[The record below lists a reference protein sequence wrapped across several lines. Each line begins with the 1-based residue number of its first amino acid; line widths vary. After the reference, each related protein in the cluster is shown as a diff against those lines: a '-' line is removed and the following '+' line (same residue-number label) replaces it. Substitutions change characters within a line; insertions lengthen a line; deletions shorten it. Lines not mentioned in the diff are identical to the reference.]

1 MPGNIARLGLP
12 WLQWPVL
19 ANAPMSGV
27 AGSRLAVAVTC
38 AGGLGQ
44 IGFTGDAEALDEELA
59 SPRLQLQ
66 NHNPR
71 NKTGNDRILPIGVGI
86 IVFGTPVEE
95 FIPVIANHTPAVVW
109 LSFATAAEFQQWTTR
124 IRQASPLTKVWI
136 QVGSVTA
143 ALEAARHCRP
153 DTLVLQGS
161 DAGGHGHESGAGITT
176 LIPEVTDA
184 LCNGGLADIPL
195 IAAGGIMD
203 GRGTAAALALGA
215 LGVVM
220 GTRFLG
226 AQEAK
231 VPPEFRKAIFA
242 AWDGAESTARS
253 TAFDAMWGPNPWP
266 ELYNGRCLKNSIYE
280 NVKNGLSEE
289 EARIYLHHRLRSRSL
304 QDIPA
309 QDMMSIWA
317 GTGVG
322 LVREIEKAADIVDG
336 VRKTAQKT
344 IMALSETMTE
354 AIRSN

>member
-1 MPGNIARLGLP
+1 MLGSIARLGLP

-19 ANAPMSGV
+19 VNAPMSGV

-44 IGFTGDAEALDEELA
+44 IGFTGDADAFDEELA
-59 SPRLQLQ
+59 TAKLQLQ
-66 NHNPR
+66 NRKLKNQTCDDH
-71 NKTGNDRILPIGVGI
+71 ILPIGAGI
-86 IVFGTPVEE
+86 IVFGTPIEE
-95 FIPVIANHTPAVVW
+95 FIPVIAKHTPAVVW
-109 LSFATAAEFQQWTTR
+109 LSFATAVEFQRWTTR

-136 QVGSVTA
+136 QVGSATA
-143 ALEAARHCRP
+143 ALEAAHHCRP
-153 DTLVLQGS
+153 DALVLQGS
-161 DAGGHGHESGAGITT
+161 DAGGHGHESGASIIP
-176 LIPEVTDA
+176 LIPEVTDV
-184 LCNGGLADIPL
+184 LHNEGLVDIPL

-226 AQEAK
+226 AEEAK
-231 VPPEFRKAIFA
+231 VPPEFRKAIFES
-242 AWDGAESTARS
+242 WDGAESTARS

-266 ELYNGRCLKNSIYE
+266 ELYNGRCLKNLIYE
-280 NVKNGLSEE
+280 NVKDGLSEE
-289 EARIYLHHRLRSRSL
+289 AARIQLHHYLRSRSL

-309 QDMMSIWA
+309 KDMMSIWA

-336 VRKTAQKT
+336 VRNSAQKT
-344 IMALSETMTE
+344 IMTLSKTMTE
-354 AIRSN
+354 AIGCN